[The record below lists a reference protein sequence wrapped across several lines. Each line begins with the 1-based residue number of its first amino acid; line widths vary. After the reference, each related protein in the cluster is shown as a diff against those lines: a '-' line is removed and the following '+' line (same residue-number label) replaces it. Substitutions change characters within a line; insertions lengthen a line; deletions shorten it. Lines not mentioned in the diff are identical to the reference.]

1 MKRNQLQQLEAIDGM
16 VDKAEDI
23 KCLKKEINEVLLRE
37 EIMWK
42 QRSRALWLKWGD
54 RNTKFFHATASQRRR
69 KNRIE
74 GLQNQNGEW
83 IDDQQ
88 GIENISLEYFVSIF
102 KSDFPSN
109 FAESLEAIS
118 PRVTSDMNKE
128 LLAEFKA
135 AEVWKALKQMHP
147 TKAPGPDGMSPLFF
161 HQYWDVVGSDVI
173 SCVLDVL
180 NSGVLPCELIET
192 YICLIPK
199 VASPQKITEFRPI
212 SLCNVVYKTIS
223 KVLANRLKKI
233 LREVI
238 DEAQS
243 TFVPG
248 RSITD
253 NVLVAFETMHCID
266 QRRKV

>member
-1 MKRNQLQQLEAIDGM
+1 M
-16 VDKAEDI
+16 
-23 KCLKKEINEVLLRE
+23 
-37 EIMWK
+37 
-42 QRSRALWLKWGD
+42 
-54 RNTKFFHATASQRRR
+54 
-69 KNRIE
+69 
-74 GLQNQNGEW
+74 QNQNGEW

-88 GIENISLEYFVSIF
+88 RIETTILEYFANIF

-109 FAESLEAIS
+109 FAESLDAIS

-135 AEVWKALKQMHP
+135 VKVWKALKQMHP
-147 TKAPGPDGMSPLFF
+147 TKAPGRNNMSLLFF
-161 HQYWDVVGSDVI
+161 HKYWDVVGSDVI
-173 SCVLDVL
+173 SCVLEVL
-180 NSGVLPCELIET
+180 NSGVLPCELNET
-192 YICLIPK
+192 YISLIPK

-223 KVLANRLKKI
+223 KVLENRLKRI

-238 DEAQS
+238 DESQS
-243 TFVPG
+243 AFVSG

-266 QRRKV
+266 QRRKGKEALMAVKLDIRPMIGSNGHILKP

>member
-199 VASPQKITEFRPI
+199 VASPI

-253 NVLVAFETMHCID
+253 NVLVAFETMHYID

>member
-1 MKRNQLQQLEAIDGM
+1 
-16 VDKAEDI
+16 
-23 KCLKKEINEVLLRE
+23 
-37 EIMWK
+37 MWK

-88 GIENISLEYFVSIF
+88 GIESIILEYFANIF
-102 KSDFPSN
+102 KSDLPSN

-118 PRVTSDMNKE
+118 PRVIADMNKE

-147 TKAPGPDGMSPLFF
+147 TKASGLDGMSPLFF
-161 HQYWDVVGSDVI
+161 HQFWDVVGPNVI
-173 SCVLDVL
+173 SCVLEVL
-180 NSGVLPCELIET
+180 NSGVLPYELNET

-199 VASPQKITEFRPI
+199 VVSPKK
-212 SLCNVVYKTIS
+212 SLS
-223 KVLANRLKKI
+223 LGL
-233 LREVI
+233 
-238 DEAQS
+238 
-243 TFVPG
+243 
-248 RSITD
+248 
-253 NVLVAFETMHCID
+253 
-266 QRRKV
+266 